1 MKKDDLTETMKK
13 ATSKV
18 KELADSEAVK
28 ESKEL
33 LEEKAK
39 LAAEKAKEFANS
51 ETVKETKEYIGEK
64 AKVVSDKASEMISPE
79 AREKAKQ
86 AAEGISQKANN
97 VLGGDLT
104 SKLKSRPVLIA
115 IAAILAFVFI
125 FSVFSKPKEYNSRDL
140 AYELHKTAVDTWNL
154 HTNKPIQEAKKY
166 TVESIGE
173 KLVKIHG
180 KEIQVSNLT
189 LDVDLRDI
197 DMNPNESYKSF
208 EEYRIYTARPGVQV
222 KYLARFTGKDKDK
235 LWNLYERGIRGN
247 YTIKGVAKCR
257 VNPVTNGTFNVYI
270 GIDHAQVVGG
280 QLDVQ

>member
-1 MKKDDLTETMKK
+1 MKK
-13 ATSKV
+13 ATTKV
-18 KELADSEAVK
+18 KEFADSEAVK
-28 ESKEL
+28 ESREL

-39 LAAEKAKEFANS
+39 VAAEKAKELANS

-64 AKVVSDKASEMISPE
+64 AKVVSEKASEMISPE

-97 VLGGDLT
+97 ALGINIIN
-104 SKLKSRPVLIA
+104 KLKSREVLVTIV
-115 IAAILAFVFI
+115 AILACVFI
-125 FSVFSKPKEYNSRDL
+125 YSVFSKPKEYNSRDL

-180 KEIQVSNLT
+180 KEIQISNLT
-189 LDVDLRDI
+189 LDLDSSDFT
-197 DMNPNESYKSF
+197 MNPNDPYKSF
-208 EEYRIYTARPGVQV
+208 EEYRIHTARPGVQV
-222 KYLARFTGKDKDK
+222 KYLARFTGADKNK
-235 LWNLYERGIRGN
+235 LWKLHERGIRGN
-247 YTIKGVAKCR
+247 YTIKGIAKCR

-270 GIDHAQVVGG
+270 GIDHAQVVKG
-280 QLDVQ
+280 QLENVN